1 MTWRI
6 AVEHRTCHRYEREV
20 RSSYNEARMT
30 PLAGSRQKV
39 LESTLRVS
47 PGARSAQYRDYWG
60 TLVDVFDL
68 HVPHS
73 ELTVTATSVV
83 ETSPPPP
90 DQPAGSWVELG
101 REEVRDRFAELLAF
115 TTQAPLSDE
124 VKEMAM
130 SLVPEGP
137 PLASCQAAAEWVHGR
152 LRYERGTTSVKTS
165 ATEAL
170 ELGVGVCQDFVHL
183 MLALLR
189 AMGVPARYV
198 SGYLH
203 PTNGAEVGAVHCG
216 QSHAWV
222 EAWTGDWKP
231 LDPTNGSRVGEGH
244 VVVAR
249 GRDYADVPPLKGI
262 YRGGP
267 ASGLDVAVELTR
279 LA

>member
-30 PLAGSRQKV
+30 PLSTPRQKV
-39 LESTLRVS
+39 VETAVRVS
-47 PGARSAQYRDYWG
+47 PGARSIQYRDYWG
-60 TLVDVFDL
+60 TVVDVFDV
-68 HVPHS
+68 HVPHT
-73 ELTVTATSVV
+73 ELTLTATSVV
-83 ETSPPPP
+83 ETSPPPA
-90 DQPAGSWVELG
+90 DQPEGSWEELG
-101 REEVRDRFAELLAF
+101 QDEVRDRFAELLAF
-115 TTQAPLSDE
+115 TAQAPLSDE
-124 VKEMAM
+124 VEETAL
-130 SLVPEGP
+130 SLSGEGP
-137 PLASCQAAAEWVHGR
+137 PLAASQAAAEWVRRR

-170 ELGVGVCQDFVHL
+170 ELGSGVCQDFVHL

-203 PTNGAEVGAVHCG
+203 PTTGAEVGAVHCG

-222 EAWTGDWKP
+222 EAWTGEWHP
-231 LDPTNGSRVGEGH
+231 FDPTNGSAVGERH
-244 VVVAR
+244 VVVGR
-249 GRDYADVPPLKGI
+249 GRDYSDVPPLKGI

-267 ASGLDVAVELTR
+267 AEGLDVAVELSR